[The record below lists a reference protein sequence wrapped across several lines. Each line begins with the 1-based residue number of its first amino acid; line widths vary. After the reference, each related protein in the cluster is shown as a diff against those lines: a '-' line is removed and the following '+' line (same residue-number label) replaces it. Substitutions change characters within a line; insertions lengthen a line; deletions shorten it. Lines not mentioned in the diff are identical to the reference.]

1 MENVNEKHK
10 DTVFTFL
17 FSNPDLLRE
26 LYSAI
31 EGITLPP
38 DVPIDINTLSDVL
51 FRTQRNDISFLINNR
66 LIVLIEHQSTINN
79 NMPLRFMMYSAKLY
93 QGMIDPEDKFKRK
106 LEKIPKPEFIV
117 LYNGEDNYPDYKE
130 LRLSDSFIQ
139 ADIKIDLPLELVVQV
154 YNINKGRN
162 QEILSK
168 SKTLE
173 NYSRFIDKIREYQ
186 KEYQCKYYK
195 EENDEEKKKK
205 LLEKSFTSAIN
216 YCIKNNILKDFLK
229 KHGSEVLNMLY
240 AEYDPEVEMRVVRE
254 EALED
259 GIEIGMERGRE
270 EGEEIGME
278 KEKLIIAK
286 NLLSEGSTPEFV
298 HRITGLT
305 LDKIEELL

>member
-38 DVPIDINTLSDVL
+38 DVPININTLSDVL

-66 LIVLIEHQSTINN
+66 LIVLIEHQSSINN
-79 NMPLRFMMYSAKLY
+79 NMPIRFLIYASKLY
-93 QGMIDPEDKFKRK
+93 QEIINPDDKFKRK

-130 LRLSDSFIQ
+130 LRLSDAFMKT
-139 ADIKIDLPLELVVQV
+139 DKIKIDVPLELVVQV

-162 QEILSK
+162 KEILSK
-168 SKTLE
+168 SRTLDS
-173 NYSRFIDKIREYQ
+173 YSRFIDKIREYQ
-186 KEYQCKYYK
+186 KEYQRKYNERK
-195 EENDEEKKKK
+195 EILDKAFK
-205 LLEKSFTSAIN
+205 SAIK
-216 YCIKNNILKDFLK
+216 YCIKNDILKDFLR

-254 EALED
+254 EALEE
-259 GIEIGMERGRE
+259 GHE
-270 EGEEIGME
+270 E
-278 KEKLIIAK
+278 EKLIIAK

-305 LDKIEELL
+305 LDKIEEIGF

>member
-38 DVPIDINTLSDVL
+38 DVPININTLSDVL

-106 LEKIPKPEFIV
+106 MEKIPKPEFIV

-173 NYSRFIDKIREYQ
+173 NYSKFIDKIREYQ
-186 KEYQCKYYK
+186 KEYKWKYYK
-195 EENDEEKKKK
+195 EENDEDRKKK
-205 LLEKSFTSAIN
+205 LLEKSFRSAIN

-229 KHGSEVLNMLY
+229 KHSSEVINMLY
-240 AEYDPEVEMRVVRE
+240 TEYDPEVEMRVVRE
-254 EALED
+254 EA
-259 GIEIGMERGRE
+259 IEETRE
-270 EGEEIGME
+270 EDRLHFLEMINQGLTIEEIKERLQQEE
-278 KEKLIIAK
+278 KI
-286 NLLSEGSTPEFV
+286 F
-298 HRITGLT
+298 
-305 LDKIEELL
+305 

>member
-38 DVPIDINTLSDVL
+38 DIPININTLSDVL

-93 QGMIDPEDKFKRK
+93 QGMTDPEDKFKRK

-117 LYNGEDNYPDYKE
+117 LYNGED
-130 LRLSDSFIQ
+130 R
-139 ADIKIDLPLELVVQV
+139 
-154 YNINKGRN
+154 
-162 QEILSK
+162 
-168 SKTLE
+168 
-173 NYSRFIDKIREYQ
+173 
-186 KEYQCKYYK
+186 
-195 EENDEEKKKK
+195 KKK
-205 LLEKSFTSAIN
+205 LLEKSFRSAIN

-229 KHGSEVLNMLY
+229 KHSSEVINMLY
-240 AEYDPEVEMRVVRE
+240 GEYDPEVEMRVVRE
-254 EALED
+254 EALEE
-259 GIEIGMERGRE
+259 GIEIGRE

-286 NLLSEGSTPEFV
+286 NLLEKGSTPEFV
-298 HRITGLT
+298 HEITGLT
-305 LDKIEELL
+305 LEKIEEIEL